1 MDISEELRDLNVS
14 EVSNISYADMLEKP
28 NKSFIFCISMDNKPC
43 KEEFPASL
51 LKAQGLECGLRCRCW
66 GSDRKTW
73 WMRGNIR
80 GKKHREINT
89 FC

>member
-14 EVSNISYADMLEKP
+14 EVSNISYTDVLEKP
-28 NKSFIFCISMDNKPC
+28 NKSFIFCISMDNNPC
-43 KEEFPASL
+43 KEEFSASL
-51 LKAQGLECGLRCRCW
+51 WKVQGLECGLWCKCW

-73 WMRGNIR
+73 WRGNIGAR
-80 GKKHREINT
+80 KHRESNA